1 MCGALDVADYILQEK
16 GRLTA
21 FQLQKLLYYCKA
33 WSLVWGNAPVFGE
46 PIAAWGDGPVV
57 YDVYKRHAHQ
67 YSIIA
72 DDIHGDRDKVPA
84 DYMPLLDGV
93 LSSYGR
99 MGGDDLRDLT
109 HAEEPWKDAYNG
121 NNGLKAA
128 TISDESMHDYYSRL
142 MNSDETTRR
151 NHHVPHFT
159 VRPVVDINEKD
170 FEWLTS
176 QL

>member
-67 YSIIA
+67 YSVIA

-93 LSSYGR
+93 LS
-99 MGGDDLRDLT
+99 
-109 HAEEPWKDAYNG
+109 
-121 NNGLKAA
+121 
-128 TISDESMHDYYSRL
+128 
-142 MNSDETTRR
+142 
-151 NHHVPHFT
+151 
-159 VRPVVDINEKD
+159 
-170 FEWLTS
+170 
-176 QL
+176 